1 MKKTIEMVA
10 AIYECDVEVVQE
22 LLDEGFTLEEAE
34 QMLEQIQAMPGGSM
48 LFNFRIEKSPIETE
62 E

>member
-22 LLDEGFTLEEAE
+22 LLDEGLTLEEAE
-34 QMLEQIQAMPGGSM
+34 QI
-48 LFNFRIEKSPIETE
+48 IEAAEF
-62 E
+62 